1 MGKTR
6 TIRWT
11 TEAASREF
19 GINRGTLSKRIAS
32 AGVLPG
38 TDGKYSTVDICSAVF
53 GDIEGEKLR
62 LIREQADTQAIKNA
76 TARREL
82 LPKDD
87 VTAHLSAVLVAIRSA
102 ILASGQT
109 KEEKADLINNLRRL
123 GESISVKNERSNESI
138 ESDMAGDDAAA

>member
-1 MGKTR
+1 MAIAKP
-6 TIRWT
+6 IRWSA
-11 TEAASREF
+11 ESASREF

-38 TDGKYSTVDICSAVF
+38 ADGKYSTVDICSAVF